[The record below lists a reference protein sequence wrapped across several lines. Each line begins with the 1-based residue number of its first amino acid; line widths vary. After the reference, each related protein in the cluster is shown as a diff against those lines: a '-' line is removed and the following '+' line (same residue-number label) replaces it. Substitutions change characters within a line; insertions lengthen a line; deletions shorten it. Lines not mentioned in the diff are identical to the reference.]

1 MAPDQALPPFDPFGP
16 EFRQTPYTL
25 YRRYREREPVHWGGQ
40 VRPGVAGCWYLTRHA
55 DVEAA
60 FKDPRLGREAGPTP
74 DPMQAPPPLRPLIAC
89 LRDWMVL
96 RDPPGHTRLRSPF
109 VSAFQPRIIQ
119 QLRPGIEAAAAEL
132 LDRVEPK
139 GGMDLIADYAFPL
152 PILVIGE
159 LFGIPAADRPLLRR
173 WAPDLVV
180 ALDMGADQAAVE
192 RGAKAVRQFSSYL
205 KGLIKR
211 RRHEPCDDLLSLLAN
226 DPESRLEEEELVAN
240 CILLLVAG
248 HETTAHLIG
257 NGVLALLQHPDQWD
271 LLRQNRVQTVDAV
284 EELLRYDTSNQ
295 LVFRLA
301 LQDLEIDGHAV
312 AAGEHVCLVQGAAN
326 RDPAVYPDP
335 ERLDLR
341 RTDFRHLSFG
351 QGIHFCLGAA
361 LARLELEI
369 AFGTLA
375 ARLPGLRLT
384 SDETRWRQH
393 VFMRGLE
400 SLPLAF

>member
-1 MAPDQALPPFDPFGP
+1 MAPDDSLPPFDPFGP
-16 EFRQTPYTL
+16 EFRHDPYAL

-60 FKDPRLGREAGPTP
+60 FKDPRLGREAGPAP
-74 DPMQAPPPLRPLIAC
+74 DPMQAPPPLRPLLAC
-89 LRDWMVL
+89 LRHWMVL
-96 RDPPGHTRLRSPF
+96 RDPPDHTRLRSPF
-109 VSAFQPRIIQ
+109 VSAFQPRIIEG
-119 QLRPGIEAAAAEL
+119 LRGGIADAAQAL
-132 LDRVEPK
+132 LDRVEGK

-152 PILVIGE
+152 PVLVIGE
-159 LFGIPAADRPLLRR
+159 LFGVPAADRPLLRR

-180 ALDMGADQAAVE
+180 ALDMGADADAMA
-192 RGAKAVRQFSSYL
+192 RGAKAVRQFSSY
-205 KGLIKR
+205 IKSLVQR
-211 RRHEPCDDLLSLLAN
+211 RRQEPRDDLLSALAN
-226 DPESRLEEEELVAN
+226 DPDSRIDDEELVAN

-257 NGVLALLQHPDQWD
+257 NGALALLQNPDQWD
-271 LLRQNRVQTVDAV
+271 LLRRGGAEPKDAV

-326 RDPAVYPDP
+326 RDPALYPDP
-335 ERLDLR
+335 DRLDLG
-341 RTDFRHLSFG
+341 RTGFRHLSFG

-369 AFGTLA
+369 AFGTLVT
-375 ARLPGLRLT
+375 RLPNLRLAT
-384 SDETRWRQH
+384 DNMPWRSN
-393 VFMRGLE
+393 VFLRGLE
-400 SLPLAF
+400 SLPLVF